1 MRDCPAASQ
10 PCQWNF
16 NGGYRDKGCLVPDY
30 KGERDGLRGVSGCVR
45 SPRDLRSEE
54 VSDTFSHRRRDGNIS
69 RRPTVKLTGAGHDNQ
84 HCAGGTRRPGKRRV
98 RPP

>member
-1 MRDCPAASQ
+1 M
-10 PCQWNF
+10 
-16 NGGYRDKGCLVPDY
+16 PDY

-54 VSDTFSHRRRDGNIS
+54 VPDTLSHRRRDGNIS

-84 HCAGGTRRPGKRRV
+84 HCAGGTRRPVELGLGRRE
-98 RPP
+98 PYLTNIAEL